1 MVLHSQCSRTRG
13 ELFEGGLGPGLKL
26 CGSFVVVVVVVVA
39 VVVVATSSLSE
50 ALE

>member
-26 CGSFVVVVVVVVA
+26 CGSFVVVVVVA